1 MQKAKKGNKNALT
14 HAATSRAA
22 RSGEVPAGFEHLIPV
37 VESYWGNWVSD
48 LGGESEVTSQERA
61 ILHSSKICL
70 VVALLSADYVAQHG
84 LTDAKGNPQPILKI
98 LGTFLN
104 TLRLNLC
111 AVGLKRRAR
120 KADGLE
126 GYLEERYGD
135 KGTSQQAAQKPPRK
149 ASRK

>member
-1 MQKAKKGNKNALT
+1 MKTGKKGNKNALT

-22 RSGEVPAGFEHLIPV
+22 QSGEIPAGFEHLVPV
-37 VESYWGNWVSD
+37 VESYWEGWISD
-48 LGGESEVTSQERA
+48 MGGDSEITSKERA
-61 ILHSSKICL
+61 ILHGAKICL

-111 AVGLKRRAR
+111 AVGLERRAR
-120 KADGLE
+120 EVGEVDLS
-126 GYLEERYGD
+126 RYRT
-135 KGTSQQAAQKPPRK
+135 KKK
-149 ASRK
+149 